1 MTIISLAMRPDVPV
15 VVIDDERLR
24 DDRSLQELYRE
35 IVDQLEEVGKKS
47 LLLDFE
53 LVRGITS
60 AGLNVMIRI
69 KNKCDEKGTSL
80 HLCHLQRTVAEVFQK
95 TRLRTL
101 FRIHDTVADG
111 LDAIEKPVLGL
122 ARQPSSLRDPF

>member
-1 MTIISLAMRPDVPV
+1 MTIISLAIRADVPV

-24 DDRSLQELYRE
+24 DDRSLQELYHE
-35 IVDQLEEVGKKS
+35 IVSQLEEGGKKN

-60 AGLNVMIRI
+60 AGLNMMIRI

-80 HLCHLQRTVAEVFQK
+80 HLCHLQPMVAEVFQK

-101 FRIHDTVADG
+101 FRIHDTIGAG
-111 LDAIEKPVLGL
+111 LSTIQEPM
-122 ARQPSSLRDPF
+122 